1 MVQIYLLFTYF
12 YMHLHCH
19 MLKSVNIALTYIFQ
33 IVIAHNQIYLAVQ
46 PVKCFYSIQLN
57 RQDKNRL
64 NEKRYRLARLY
75 YSSWI

>member
-1 MVQIYLLFTYF
+1 MIQIYPLLADF
-12 YMHLHCH
+12 YVHLHCY
-19 MLKSVNIALTYIFQ
+19 MFKSINVALAYIFQ
-33 IVIAHNQIYLAVQ
+33 IMVTHNQIYLAVQ

-57 RQDKNRL
+57 RQDKNCL